1 MSDYDEDE
9 VEAFNQQLDK
19 MWKSGDPDQLAA
31 VAASLM
37 LAMSYWHERAKLHI
51 LLHPLFF
58 LAGFITCY
66 FLVK

>member
-1 MSDYDEDE
+1 MSDYNEDE

-37 LAMSYWHERAKLHI
+37 LAMSYWHEL
-51 LLHPLFF
+51 
-58 LAGFITCY
+58 
-66 FLVK
+66 